1 MGRPLSILATD
12 EWRRAH
18 PGGMIGLLEMQGV
31 ENSQPSA
38 ALNRRKQEIHTALA
52 QQYSGYARKDF
63 LALPIMSAY
72 DRYYTRFNKTYH
84 VQLQLESVVLKGKS
98 LPNVSPAVDANFM
111 AELETLVLTAGHD
124 VSKLREPIWMD
135 VSRPGDTMTQLN
147 GTSKALPAGDMV
159 MRDAE
164 GICCCII
171 YGQDNRSPIAP
182 ETSHVLYVA
191 YAPRRVP
198 MQAVESQ
205 LNLLQDYIHFC
216 APMAQTVQAGVLTA
230 PQSFKT
236 DQS

>member
-1 MGRPLSILATD
+1 MAHPLFISATD
-12 EWRRAH
+12 EWRQAH

-31 ENSQPSA
+31 ENNQTSA
-38 ALNRRKQEIHTALA
+38 ALNRRKQEIQTELA
-52 QQYSGYARKDF
+52 ERYSGYTRKDF

-98 LPNVSPAVDANFM
+98 LPNVSPAVDAYFM

-124 VSKLREPIWMD
+124 VSKLREPVRMD
-135 VSRPGDTMTQLN
+135 VSRAGDAMTQLN
-147 GTSKALPAGDMV
+147 GTSKTMSGGDMV

-182 ETSHVLYVA
+182 ETLHVLYVA
-191 YAPRRVP
+191 YAPRGVTL
-198 MQAVESQ
+198 QAVESQ
-205 LNLLQDYIHFC
+205 LDLLQQYIRLC
-216 APMAQTVQAGVLTA
+216 SPLAQILQSRVLTA
-230 PQSFKT
+230 PQ
-236 DQS
+236 